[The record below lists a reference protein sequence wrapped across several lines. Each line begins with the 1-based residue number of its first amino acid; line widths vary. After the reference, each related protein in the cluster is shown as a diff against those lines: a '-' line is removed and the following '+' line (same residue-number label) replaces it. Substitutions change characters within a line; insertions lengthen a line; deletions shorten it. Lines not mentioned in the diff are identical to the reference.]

1 MSRHGREEDRLS
13 GLLWGIGMVAVG
25 TVILLQYLDVLSFRM
40 WRAWWPLVVVLVGVG
55 QLVASRTA
63 KGIGDGV
70 SLVLMGGWFY
80 VAANEIWGLSWRDSW
95 PLALVAVGM
104 GMVVRSI
111 AAGFMGRGRDEQEV
125 RNDG

>member
-1 MSRHGREEDRLS
+1 MSRYGRNEDRLS
-13 GLLWGIGMVAVG
+13 GLLWGLGMVFVG
-25 TVILLQYLDVLSFRM
+25 TVILLQYLDLLSFRV
-40 WRAWWPLVVVLVGVG
+40 WREWWPLVIVAIGIG
-55 QLVASRTA
+55 QVVASRTA

-70 SLVLMGGWFY
+70 SMVLMGGWFY
-80 VAANEIWGLSWRDSW
+80 VAANQIWDLSWRNSW

-111 AAGFMGRGRDEQEV
+111 AAGFIGRDRDAREE

>member
-1 MSRHGREEDRLS
+1 MSRYGRNEDRLS
-13 GLLWGIGMVAVG
+13 GLLWGLGLVFVG
-25 TVILLQYLDVLSFRM
+25 TVILLQYLDLLSFRV
-40 WRAWWPLVVVLVGVG
+40 WREWWPLVVVAIGIG
-55 QLVASRTA
+55 QVVASRTA

-70 SLVLMGGWFY
+70 SLTLMGGWFY
-80 VAANEIWGLSWRDSW
+80 VAANQIWDLSWRNSW

-111 AAGFMGRGRDEQEV
+111 AAGFIGRGRDAQEE